1 MYIPE
6 PYFKDI
12 PRIGD
17 LSLDYIFFEA
27 GYPVLFTCVNDTD
40 IYLCLCRTV
49 VDEQKWIIT
58 EIDLET
64 LEDLINNKVTIYN
77 ALKKQN
83 SRACIAAWKKEN
95 PNYTSYRV
103 INTELIDDAYLP
115 DTDLLLDDEGESCEY
130 LEQVK
135 NRKQVKHY
143 HELDSL
149 FDDGNPDNICGI
161 SIEYENIKKTNIFL
175 SDFAKIK
182 FISNRNSIST
192 KFIYEQQ
199 ILKRNKN
206 IFKKTCS
213 DTSLLAS

>member
-1 MYIPE
+1 MYIPT

-27 GYPVLFTCVNDTD
+27 GYPVLFTCVRDTA

-58 EIDLET
+58 EIDVVT
-64 LEDLINNKVTIYN
+64 LEDLINNKVTIYK

-83 SRACIAAWKKEN
+83 SRACIATWKKEN
-95 PNYTSYRV
+95 PNHTSYRV
-103 INTELIDDAYLP
+103 INTEQIDDADLP
-115 DTDLLLDDEGESCEY
+115 NKDLLLDDDGESCEY

-135 NRKQVKHY
+135 NRKQVKRY

-149 FDDGNPDNICGI
+149 FIDGNTNNICEI

-175 SDFAKIK
+175 SDLAKIEFK
-182 FISNRNSIST
+182 NNENSIST
-192 KFIYEQQ
+192 KFMYEHQV
-199 ILKRNKN
+199 LKQSKN
-206 IFKKTCS
+206 VFKKICS
-213 DTSLLAS
+213 KTSLLAS